1 MKIQRHFAVLLS
13 MLSLC
18 GLLVD
23 LYEIMQ
29 LTEFILLIKVN
40 FFGDGES
47 FTVQVVFQ
55 KAETLDKTTV
65 FYECHQILY
74 IN

>member
-1 MKIQRHFAVLLS
+1 MLLG
-13 MLSLC
+13 MISLC

-29 LTEFILLIKVN
+29 FTELILLIKVN
-40 FFGDGES
+40 FAGDGES

-55 KAETLDKTTV
+55 KAETLDKIRCSMNGTRS
-65 FYECHQILY
+65 CI
-74 IN
+74 